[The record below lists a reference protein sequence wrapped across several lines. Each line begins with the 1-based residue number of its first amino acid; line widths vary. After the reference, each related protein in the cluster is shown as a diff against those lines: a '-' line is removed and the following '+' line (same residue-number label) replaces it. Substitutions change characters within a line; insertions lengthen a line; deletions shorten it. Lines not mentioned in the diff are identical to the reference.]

1 MTSESTGYRPPGTAP
16 KRRLRIHYELLGCAV
31 HGHELVGADAAR
43 IRDGDSLVVRDAGA
57 GLRWHRCLRCDAW
70 LPLPAPEH
78 PMRDHPPDRDEIELP
93 LRGKPLRDRYVLRLI
108 ALDRLVHFVLLAI
121 LAIAIF
127 LFLGNRT
134 QLREEFYRIVT
145 AWQGGFGGPSGQSSH
160 GILHEL
166 EHAFDLKTRT
176 LWTLGLVVAAYAVL
190 EGVEAIG
197 LWRQKRW
204 AEYLTFIA
212 TTLLM
217 IPEIYE
223 LTGRIS
229 ATKIIALVVNV
240 LVVVYLLYAKRL
252 FGIRGGG
259 RAEQAER
266 RHDLGWQALERAMPP
281 GWPNKPPVSPPASH

>member
-1 MTSESTGYRPPGTAP
+1 MTTGNPPPGTVPA
-16 KRRLRIHYELLGCAV
+16 RRRRIRLHYELLGCGL
-31 HGHELVGADAAR
+31 HGHSLVGTDAAT
-43 IRDGDSLVVRDAGA
+43 IRPEDALVVRDAGD
-57 GLRWHRCLRCDAW
+57 GLRWHRCLRCDSW
-70 LPLPAPEH
+70 LPLSAPARPG
-78 PMRDHPPDRDEIELP
+78 RVHPPDRAEIELP

-108 ALDRLVHFVLLAI
+108 AIDRAFHFVLLAI
-121 LAIAIF
+121 LAVAIF
-127 LFLGNRT
+127 TFLGNRT
-134 QLREEFYRIVT
+134 QLRDAFYRLVT

-166 EHAFDLKTRT
+166 EHAFRLKTST

-190 EGVEAIG
+190 EGVEAVG

-217 IPEIYE
+217 APEIYE

-240 LVVVYLLYAKRL
+240 LVVIYLLYAKRL
-252 FGIRGGG
+252 FGVRGGG
-259 RAEQAER
+259 RAEEAQRE
-266 RHDLGWQALERAMPP
+266 HDLGWHALERAMPP
-281 GWPNKPPVSPPASH
+281 GWPTAPSVNPPA